1 MSTRKLQIL
10 SNATLWKSKEEAIAN
25 LNEQL
30 ATILDR
36 ELISARYQV
45 GQDGEW
51 KVVFGLGIVE
61 GDTRAIAIIDGEAM
75 PQEVEDVI
83 EQIKTTLDNKVDWSE
98 GKTSIIGP
106 TNFALVAMGKDDAG
120 HVVLCQRDYPED
132 DFDGFV
138 TEVGNSANKLT
149 LNSAQKNIQVDFP
162 GQDGTQYY
170 LAYQNDVDAANG
182 ALQTEIDNIEQG
194 AGLDEDGTYSAKDD
208 ANYISG
214 ATSLKNADE
223 LLDEAVKN
231 LNDSV
236 TANKVIA
243 GNGISVSAAASG
255 TTVSA
260 LIDATDKI
268 LSTSANGILATLGIE
283 YDDRNHAILLK
294 GKGGEVINE
303 MDASAFI
310 VDGMIESVTLD
321 DSILT
326 FKFNT
331 ESGAED
337 IQVDLANYIK
347 PYTAGN
353 GIEIA
358 DNTQI
363 SVKKSASSEEFLQ
376 VLADGIAVTG
386 ISQAIDDKIDAATP
400 KTPDTIVTKV
410 NEVTKDAS
418 VVKLNFAFS
427 TKSGNTY
434 TAEEALEKIIPAATA
449 TEAGVMTAADKVKFD
464 DFFGTG
470 DTGGALEDIQNQIDT
485 IEGDITTIEGDITS
499 IKADMLTEIEAGNGI
514 NVTAKATNKQT
525 VSIKLADSEATE
537 GFLEVTAEGLKTK
550 DEIIIDCGEY

>member
-30 ATILDR
+30 ASIRDR

-45 GQDGEW
+45 GEDGEW
-51 KVVFGLGIVE
+51 KVIFGLGIVE

-83 EQIKTTLDNKVDWSE
+83 EQIQAAWKNKVDWSE

-106 TNFALVAMGKDDAG
+106 TNFAVTALTDDSEG
-120 HVVLCQRDYPED
+120 HVLLCQRNYPED

-138 TEVGNSANKLT
+138 TEVGNSVNKLT

-162 GQDGTQYY
+162 GQGGTKYY

-182 ALQTEIDNIEQG
+182 ALQSEIDNIEQG
-194 AGLDEDGTYSAKDD
+194 AGLNEDGTYSAKDD

-243 GNGISVSAAASG
+243 GNGISVSEAASG

-268 LSTSANGILATLGIE
+268 LSTSANGILATLGLE
-283 YDDRNHAILLK
+283 YDERNHVILLK
-294 GKGGEVINE
+294 GKDGEVINE

-310 VDGMIESVTLD
+310 MDGMLESVTLD
-321 DSILT
+321 GSILT

-331 ESGAED
+331 ESETED
-337 IQVDLANYIK
+337 IKVDLANYIK
-347 PYTAGN
+347 PYSAGN

-358 DNTQI
+358 NNTKI
-363 SVKKSASSEEFLQ
+363 SVKKSASSEAFLQ
-376 VLADGIAVTG
+376 VLDDGIAVTG
-386 ISQAIDDKIDAATP
+386 ISQAIDNKIEAATP
-400 KTPDTIVTKV
+400 KTPDTIVTTV
-410 NEVTKDAS
+410 KDFS
-418 VVKLNFAFS
+418 RDTSTVKLNFAFS

-434 TAEEALEKIIPAATA
+434 TAAEDAERTIPAATA
-449 TEAGVMTAADKVKFD
+449 IEAGVMTAADKVKFD
-464 DFFGTG
+464 NFFGTG
-470 DTGGALEDIQNQIDT
+470 DTGGTLENIQNQIDT
-485 IEGDITTIEGDITS
+485 IEGDVTN
-499 IKADMLTEIEAGNGI
+499 IKANMLTEIEAGNGI
-514 NVTAKATNKQT
+514 NVTAKDANKQT

-537 GFLEVTAEGLKTK
+537 GFLEVTAKGLKTK

>member
-10 SNATLWKSKEEAIAN
+10 SNARLWKSKEEAIAN

-30 ATILDR
+30 VTIRDR

-45 GQDGEW
+45 GADGEW
-51 KVVFGLGIVE
+51 KVIFGLGIVE

-83 EQIKTTLDNKVDWSE
+83 EQIKAALDNKVDWSD

-106 TNFALVAMGKDDAG
+106 TNFALTAMVNDSEG
-120 HVVLCQRDYPED
+120 HVLLCQRNDPED

-138 TEVGNSANKLT
+138 TELGNSVNKLT

-162 GQDGTQYY
+162 GQGETKYY

-182 ALQTEIDNIEQG
+182 ELQSEIDNIEQG
-194 AGLDEDGTYSAKDD
+194 AGLNEDGTYSAKDD

-243 GNGISVSAAASG
+243 GNGISVSEAASG

-268 LSTSANGILATLGIE
+268 LSTSANGILATLGLE
-283 YDDRNHAILLK
+283 YDERNHAILLK
-294 GKGGEVINE
+294 GKGGEVINK

-310 VDGMIESVTLD
+310 VDGMIESVTLEG
-321 DSILT
+321 SILT

-331 ESGAED
+331 ESGKEED
-337 IQVDLANYIK
+337 IKVDLANYIK

-376 VLADGIAVTG
+376 VLGDGIAVNG
-386 ISQAIDDKIDAATP
+386 ISQAIDDKIEAATP
-400 KTPDTIVTKV
+400 KTPDTIVTTVKYFSR
-410 NEVTKDAS
+410 DAS
-418 VVKLNFAFS
+418 TVKLNFAFS

-434 TAEEALEKIIPAATA
+434 TAAEDAARTIPAATA
-449 TEAGVMTAADKVKFD
+449 TEAGVMTSADKAKFD
-464 DFFGTG
+464 NFFGSGTG
-470 DTGGALEDIQNQIDT
+470 TTGGALEYIQNQIDT
-485 IEGDITTIEGDITS
+485 IEEDITN
-499 IKADMLTEIEAGNGI
+499 IKANMLTEIEAGNGI
-514 NVTAKATNKQT
+514 NVTAKDTNKQT

-550 DEIIIDCGEY
+550 DEIIIDCGKY

>member
-30 ATILDR
+30 ATIRDR

-45 GQDGEW
+45 GEDGEW
-51 KVVFGLGIVE
+51 KVIFGLGIVE
-61 GDTRAIAIIDGEAM
+61 DDTRAIAIIDGEAM

-83 EQIKTTLDNKVDWSE
+83 EEIKTTLDNKVDWSE

-106 TNFALVAMGKDDAG
+106 TNFALVAMGNDDAG
-120 HVVLCQRDYPED
+120 HVVLCQRSYPED

-162 GQDGTQYY
+162 GQGGTKYY

-194 AGLDEDGTYSAKDD
+194 AGLNENGTYSAKDD
-208 ANYISG
+208 ATYISG

-243 GNGISVSAAASG
+243 GNGISVSEAASG

-363 SVKKSASSEEFLQ
+363 SVKKSESSEGFLQ
-376 VLADGIAVTG
+376 VLPDGIAVTG

-410 NEVTKDAS
+410 NNVTKDAS

-434 TAEEALEKIIPAATA
+434 TEEEAIEKIIPAATA

-470 DTGGALEDIQNQIDT
+470 ETGGTLENIQNQIDT
-485 IEGDITTIEGDITS
+485 IEGDITN
-499 IKADMLTEIEAGNGI
+499 IKADMLTAIEAGNGI

>member
-30 ATILDR
+30 ATIRDR

-45 GQDGEW
+45 GADGEW
-51 KVVFGLGIVE
+51 KVIFGLGIVE

-83 EQIKTTLDNKVDWSE
+83 EQIKAALDNKVDWSE

-106 TNFALVAMGKDDAG
+106 KNFALTAMVNDSEG
-120 HVVLCQRDYPED
+120 HVLLCQRNYPKD

-138 TEVGNSANKLT
+138 TEVGNSVNKLT

-162 GQDGTQYY
+162 GQGGTKYY

-182 ALQTEIDNIEQG
+182 ALQSEIDNIEQG
-194 AGLDEDGTYSAKDD
+194 AGLNEDGTYSAKDD

-231 LNDSV
+231 LNNSV

-243 GNGISVSAAASG
+243 GNGISVSEAVSG

-268 LSTSANGILATLGIE
+268 LSTSANGILATLGLE
-283 YDDRNHAILLK
+283 YDERNHVILLK

-321 DSILT
+321 GSILT

-331 ESGAED
+331 ESGKEED
-337 IQVDLANYIK
+337 IKVDLANYIK

-363 SVKKSASSEEFLQ
+363 SVKKSASSEVFLQ
-376 VLADGIAVTG
+376 VLGDGIAVTG
-386 ISQAIDDKIDAATP
+386 ISQAIDDKIEAATP
-400 KTPDTIVTKV
+400 KTPDTIVTTVKDFSR
-410 NEVTKDAS
+410 DAS
-418 VVKLNFAFS
+418 TVKLNFAFS

-434 TAEEALEKIIPAATA
+434 TAAEDAERTIPAATA
-449 TEAGVMTAADKVKFD
+449 TEAGVMTSADKVKFD
-464 DFFGTG
+464 NFFGTG
-470 DTGGALEDIQNQIDT
+470 DTGGALGDIQNQIDI
-485 IEGDITTIEGDITS
+485 IEGDITN

-514 NVTAKATNKQT
+514 NVTAKDTNKQT

-537 GFLEVTAEGLKTK
+537 GFLEITTEGLKTK

>member
-10 SNATLWKSKEEAIAN
+10 SNSTLWKSKEEAIAN
-25 LNEQL
+25 LNKQL
-30 ATILDR
+30 ATIRDR

-45 GQDGEW
+45 GEGGEW
-51 KVVFGLGIVE
+51 KVIFGLGIVE
-61 GDTRAIAIIDGEAM
+61 GDNTRAIAIIDGEAM

-83 EQIKTTLDNKVDWSE
+83 EQIQADLDNKVDWSE

-106 TNFALVAMGKDDAG
+106 TNFALTAMVNDSEG
-120 HVVLCQRDYPED
+120 HVLLCQRNYPED

-138 TEVGNSANKLT
+138 TEVGNSTNKLT

-162 GQDGTQYY
+162 GQGGTKYY

-182 ALQTEIDNIEQG
+182 ALQSEIDNIEQG
-194 AGLDEDGTYSAKDD
+194 AGLNEDGTYSAKDD

-283 YDDRNHAILLK
+283 YDNRNHAILLK
-294 GKGGEVINE
+294 GKGGEVINK

-337 IQVDLANYIK
+337 IKVDLANYIK

-358 DNTQI
+358 DNTKI

-376 VLADGIAVTG
+376 VLGDGIAVTG

-434 TAEEALEKIIPAATA
+434 TAEEAIEKTIPAATA

-464 DFFGTG
+464 NFFGTG
-470 DTGGALEDIQNQIDT
+470 ETGGTLENIQNQIDT
-485 IEGDITTIEGDITS
+485 IKEDITT